1 MQSLPPLM
9 DLELRAL
16 GVLPKRDKL
25 PQPKPATGPVW
36 DGKGECPF

>member
-1 MQSLPPLM
+1 MTPLL

-16 GVLPKRDKL
+16 GVVPRAE
-25 PQPKPATGPVW
+25 PKPEPPAPAPVW